1 MREIEQNPYVKKCQD
16 LFGAEIVKIDPPQQ
30 VSNQASYSSQ

>member
-16 LFGAEIVKIDPPQQ
+16 LFGAEIVKIDPPQ
-30 VSNQASYSSQ
+30 